1 MRSPGGACQVSSLIG
16 TPWSPASCAYCRIDA
31 HSPPARQG
39 PPPPVVLLDDLAG
52 ASETVG
58 ATSARGGKIAALA
71 DALRSAAPEEAAIAV
86 AFLSGELRQR
96 QIGVGWASLQRLPT
110 PAPTPILTLREVDA
124 AFTRVGALTGA
135 GSQSARRA
143 ALAELFARAT
153 EREQR
158 FLRALLSSGIRQG
171 ALEGVMTDA
180 AAKAAGVPT
189 AELRRAVMLHGDL
202 ADVAATA
209 MAGGTAALRA
219 IGLQV
224 GRGIRPM

>member
-96 QIGVGWASLQRLPT
+96 QIGVGWAALQELPP
-110 PAPTPILTLREVDA
+110 PAGEPSRGLA
-124 AFTRVGALTGA
+124 GVGAAVPRPGA
-135 GSQSARRA
+135 FWRGRPPRARR
-143 ALAELFARAT
+143 
-153 EREQR
+153 
-158 FLRALLSSGIRQG
+158 
-171 ALEGVMTDA
+171 
-180 AAKAAGVPT
+180 
-189 AELRRAVMLHGDL
+189 
-202 ADVAATA
+202 
-209 MAGGTAALRA
+209 
-219 IGLQV
+219 
-224 GRGIRPM
+224 